1 MAQDN
6 LDDFA
11 MCYQKAI
18 ERLTRVSLHV
28 SSTDLQSETDTQF
41 DCSSWSQLIFDR
53 EFPSDYIYYKV
64 NIEQRNSAP
73 GGLAKPFW

>member
-6 LDDFA
+6 LDEFA

-18 ERLTRVSLHV
+18 ERLTRVSQALRRGCNQC
-28 SSTDLQSETDTQF
+28 TDLF
-41 DCSSWSQLIFDR
+41 MCSFSQLIFDR

-64 NIEQRNSAP
+64 R
-73 GGLAKPFW
+73 KPFLKLNRHIG